1 MPRYR
6 YTAADKQGQIY
17 KNVIDARSR
26 VECIQMLKRNNLLP
40 IEIQMEKKE
49 KKETSFL
56 KPVQKISVD
65 GGVAVETRTSLAK
78 REVNFDAIKN
88 VLNPIRHRDIVIFM
102 QSFLLLKK
110 ANFNNIEAINTIR
123 KSTENRQLQETL
135 ERIQTGLEQGYYMY
149 EMLEQNQKEFPY
161 IITNMI
167 KVGELSGSFIEAI
180 EQAIEYIEKEHET
193 RTKVKKAVLPN
204 LFTFI
209 AVLVLLIAGT
219 LIAVPQIQEVF
230 EEVGSQKELPALTL
244 AFSSLLDWSMR
255 FWYIPTAII
264 AIAGFVFYS
273 FIKSPMGRF
282 RWDGF
287 KYKAP
292 VFGRLIYS
300 LDFSKLV
307 RSILLNLRSGL
318 RIQDSLEVSRNL
330 VKNQVMISMIEQ
342 SLNNIYNGESWIEP
356 FEASG
361 FGTPMATDMLQIGM
375 ETDLTEM
382 MEKLLEIM
390 DQDVEIK
397 IERVM
402 KVLPQVSY
410 AFVGAILIF
419 LVLVVLVPAI
429 EMYMGDFL
437 FDAYL

>member
-6 YTAADKQGQIY
+6 YVASDKRGEIYQNTIEAA
-17 KNVIDARSR
+17 SR
-26 VECIQMLKRNNLLP
+26 VECIKILKRNKLLP
-40 IEIQMEKKE
+40 IEITMEKRE
-49 KKETSFL
+49 KKSSSFL
-56 KPVQKISVD
+56 KPVEDINSGNVT
-65 GGVAVETRTSLAK
+65 GERTSIAK
-78 REVNFDAIKN
+78 REVNLAFINNILSSVRYKD
-88 VLNPIRHRDIVIFM
+88 VVIFL

-110 ANFNNIEAINTIR
+110 ANFNNIDAINTIR
-123 KSTENRQLQETL
+123 KSTENKRLQDTL
-135 ERIQTGLEQGYYMY
+135 EKIQTGLEQGYYMY
-149 EMLEQNQKEFPY
+149 EMLEEYPKEFPY
-161 IITNMI
+161 IVVNMI
-167 KVGELSGSFIEAI
+167 KVGELSGSLIEAT

-193 RTKVKKAVLPN
+193 KSKVKKAVIPN
-204 LFTFI
+204 LLTFI
-209 AVLVLLIAGT
+209 VVFVLLIAGT
-219 LIAVPQIQEVF
+219 LIAVPQIQAVF
-230 EEVGSQKELPALTL
+230 DQVGTTKELPAVTQ
-244 AFSSLLDWSMR
+244 AFSRFLDWLIK
-255 FWYIPTAII
+255 FWYIPTFAIGI
-264 AIAGFVFYS
+264 IVAVFVS
-273 FIKSPMGRF
+273 FIKSPLGKF

-292 VFGRLIYS
+292 IFGKLIYS

-318 RIQDSLEVSRNL
+318 RIQDSLEISRNL

-375 ETDLTEM
+375 ETDLTTM

-390 DQDVEIK
+390 DQDVQIK

-402 KVLPQVSY
+402 KVLPQISY
-410 AFVGAILIF
+410 SLVGATLIF

-429 EMYMGDFL
+429 DVYMGDFL
-437 FDAYL
+437 FDAYNV

>member
-1 MPRYR
+1 MAKYK
-6 YTAADKQGQIY
+6 YIASDKNGQIY
-17 KNVIDARSR
+17 VNTIEARSR
-26 VECIQMLKRNNLLP
+26 LDCIKILKRNDLLP
-40 IEIQMEKKE
+40 VEIMIDTKAKKGI
-49 KKETSFL
+49 TFL
-56 KPVQKISVD
+56 KPSKTE
-65 GGVAVETRTSLAK
+65 GGTTSLAK
-78 REVNFDAIKN
+78 REVDMSAITNLLSPVK
-88 VLNPIRHRDIVIFM
+88 HGDIVVFL

-110 ANFNNIEAINTIR
+110 ANFNNIDAINTVS
-123 KSTENRQLQETL
+123 KSTENANLRNILAQV
-135 ERIQTGLEQGYYMY
+135 QTGLEQGYYMY
-149 EMLEQNQKEFPY
+149 EMLEHFPKEFPY
-161 IITNMI
+161 IVVNMI
-167 KVGELSGSFIEAI
+167 KVGELSGSLVESVD
-180 EQAIEYIEKEHET
+180 QAIEYIEKEHDT
-193 RTKVKKAVLPN
+193 KSKVKKAVIPN
-204 LFTFI
+204 LFTFV
-209 AVLVLLIAGT
+209 AVLVMLIGGT
-219 LIAVPQIQEVF
+219 LLAIPQIQDVF
-230 EEVGSQKELPALTL
+230 DQVGGQKELPALTQ
-244 AFSSLLDWSMR
+244 AFSR
-255 FWYIPTAII
+255 FLEWLMKYWYIPVTII
-264 AIAGFVFYS
+264 GGLIFAFVAFV
-273 FIKSPMGRF
+273 KTPKGKF

-292 VFGRLIYS
+292 IFGKLIYS

-318 RIQDSLEVSRNL
+318 RIQDSLEISRNL
-330 VKNQVMISMIEQ
+330 VKNEVMVSMIEQ

-356 FEASG
+356 FEESG

-390 DQDVEIK
+390 DQDVELK

-429 EMYMGDFL
+429 DMYMGDFL

>member
-1 MPRYR
+1 MPKYK
-6 YTAADKQGQIY
+6 YTASDKNGQLY
-17 KNVIDARSR
+17 QNVIEARSR
-26 VECIQMLKRNNLLP
+26 LECIKLLKRNELLP
-40 IEIQMEKKE
+40 IDISVDTKSKKE
-49 KKETSFL
+49 FTFL
-56 KPVQKISVD
+56 KPLESRD
-65 GGVAVETRTSLAK
+65 ETGASK
-78 REVNFDAIKN
+78 GFGQREVDLSGLKSLLIAVK
-88 VLNPIRHRDIVIFM
+88 HRDIVIFM

-110 ANFNNIEAINTIR
+110 ANFNNIDAINTIR
-123 KSTENRQLQETL
+123 KSTENFKLQTIL
-135 ERIQTGLEQGYYMY
+135 EKVQTGLEQGYYMY
-149 EMLEQNQKEFPY
+149 EMLEQYPKEFPY
-161 IITNMI
+161 IVVNMI
-167 KVGELSGSFIEAI
+167 KVGELSGSLVEAVN
-180 EQAIEYIEKEHET
+180 QAIEYIEKEHDT
-193 RTKVKKAVLPN
+193 RTKVRKAVVPN
-204 LFTFI
+204 LLTFG
-209 AVLVLLIAGT
+209 AVSIMLIAGT
-219 LIAVPQIQEVF
+219 LIAIPQIQDVF
-230 EEVGSQKELPALTL
+230 DQVGGQKELPALTI
-244 AFSSLLDWSMR
+244 AFSKFLDWLMT
-255 FWYIPTAII
+255 FWYLPTAV
-264 AIAGFVFYS
+264 IAGLVFG
-273 FIKSPMGRF
+273 FITLIKTPVGKF
-282 RWDGF
+282 KWDGF

-292 VFGRLIYS
+292 IFGKLIYS

-330 VKNQVMISMIEQ
+330 VKNEVMVSMIER

-356 FEASG
+356 FESSG